1 MTELQK
7 GKIKFYDPN
16 KGYGFIFPEGSKQE
30 IFLHKS
36 HLEKSGYNDMA
47 VGANV
52 SYELHTDKKG
62 KTQATNIKL
71 I

>member
-1 MTELQK
+1 MEQ
-7 GKIKFYDPN
+7 GKIKFYDPK
-16 KGYGFIFPEGSKQE
+16 KGYGFIFPEGKNEE

-36 HLEKSGYNDMA
+36 QLEKSGYSDMT
-47 VGANV
+47 VGANI
-52 SYELHTDKKG
+52 SYELYTDKKG